1 VGFGISADVEVIKR
15 KIDECIQELNRFK
28 MFSSE
33 ARSAIEYLERL
44 KAMLGDLNKQK
55 AQEAIKTFEEMYRR
69 AQPYAMFI
77 PKTMESAKLIKE
89 WLEKKLPELPP

>member
-1 VGFGISADVEVIKR
+1 MSADVEVIKR

-44 KAMLGDLNKQK
+44 KAMLGDLNRLSF
-55 AQEAIKTFEEMYRR
+55 AR
-69 AQPYAMFI
+69 
-77 PKTMESAKLIKE
+77 
-89 WLEKKLPELPP
+89 